1 MSTSLIAQHK
11 KATFDYFI
19 EERYEAGVVLE
30 GWEVKSLRAGKVQLV
45 DSYVFLKKGEA
56 FLLGG
61 LITPL
66 LSASTHVKASADRTR
81 KLLLKKRE
89 IERLQGAVDRQG
101 YTVVPLRMYWKG
113 HRVKLEIGLAKGK
126 KEYDKRHSIKE
137 KEWQRNKARIL
148 KGS

>member
-19 EERYEAGVVLE
+19 EERYEAGIVLE

-45 DSYVFLKKGEA
+45 DSYVFFKKGEA

-66 LSASTHVKASADRTR
+66 LSASTHVKADASRTR

-89 IERLQGAVDRQG
+89 IERLQGAVDREG
-101 YTVVPLRMYWKG
+101 YTVVPLRLYWKG
-113 HRVKLEIGLAKGK
+113 HRVKLEVGLAKGK
-126 KEYDKRHSIKE
+126 KEYDKRNSIKE